1 MAKDTQLDFTQH
13 IASPV
18 TLQDDDNYIDYYA
31 SDKQKKPS
39 LIKRLFTRFKKIND
53 LLIGYAKFN
62 PDYQLILA
70 EKWHK
75 NDTLRLSQGEDD
87 IAVYQKTVA
96 VKDVEHALQLAL
108 YSRDSLENNRQ
119 LTGVFS
125 GIATLLPF
133 NALLWVAFVHFNQ
146 GWTINEAMKVWLG
159 AGVIN
164 TIILL
169 AGLKDKFHFAWCKE
183 MLKMLPVFK
192 SYEHD
197 NRIANQM
204 LENLVKEEQT
214 QHEYLT
220 YIELKLA
227 NYKQTLFQ
235 WIQQSGKTEEEIREQ
250 AHEYQYGSRWPRNAK
265 ENKEGH
271 LWVDIDSIE
280 YSMQYLMNLFA
291 SQDGV
296 QIVTQIH
303 AIMSK
308 FESMDNFINEI
319 VQQDIAQIQQVKTQ
333 KTFKEK
339 YREYKNN
346 HLFKDYML
354 SEPVINLIVPIKP
367 MVAKKVEPQVETE
380 KLKKL
385 L

>member
-39 LIKRLFTRFKKIND
+39 LIKKIVIGLKKTSD

-108 YSRDSLENNRQ
+108 YSRDALENNRQ

-133 NALLWVAFVHFNQ
+133 NALLWVAFIHFNQ
-146 GWTINEAMKVWLG
+146 DWTISEAMKVWLG

-250 AHEYQYGSRWPRNAK
+250 AYEYQYGSRWPRNSK

-339 YREYKNN
+339 YREYKDN

-367 MVAKKVEPQVETE
+367 MVVKKVEPQVETE